1 MGWWDETETRR
12 LFVETSTGFI
22 PEGLQC
28 PGEISFHLVPAHV
41 VHVWQQR
48 TWQGNPYVGLD
59 EKGLE

>member
-1 MGWWDETETRR
+1 M
-12 LFVETSTGFI
+12 ETSTGFI